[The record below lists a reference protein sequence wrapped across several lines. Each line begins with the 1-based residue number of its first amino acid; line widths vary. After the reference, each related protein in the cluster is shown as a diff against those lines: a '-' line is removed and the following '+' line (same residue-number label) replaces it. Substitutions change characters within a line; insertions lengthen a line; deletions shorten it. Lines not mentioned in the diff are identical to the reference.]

1 MTSQRGKR
9 LLDYL
14 RTVPDPRRRQGRRY
28 PLAGCWC
35 C

>member
-1 MTSQRGKR
+1 MPSGSGKS

-28 PLAGCWC
+28 PMARL
-35 C
+35 